1 MNFLLMRSNQAA
13 APAELP
19 PAHKIQTEA
28 GYAPKPGSTLG
39 ALFAEDPLLP
49 TKSFE
54 GHDGESDGHG
64 NGGGFFA
71 ASVGKGSHIE
81 VSESEGW
88 IAIPKEELPDN
99 WSEALDMTSLRSL
112 DRSFVFPGEQVQVVA
127 CLAAF
132 KQDTEIITP
141 FKVAELMNKN
151 GFGENNDKEG
161 CCDSSHSQNV
171 SGAKEI
177 NDSEDFDK
185 TNRKKMQGNSEP
197 ENEVSAGASLL
208 RMEEYKRQTE
218 SLVQRFKNSHFFA
231 RIAGSDE
238 ALWTKR
244 KAVDD
249 SSGIEE
255 RFMGN
260 SSDTKNNSK
269 KKLPSNAA
277 IDRGNFDGVTSGGV
291 ARNATKCCALPNG
304 DIGVLLQINVG
315 AEFVRDPVLEIL
327 QFEKYQDISFPSV
340 GHEDSVSRNQ
350 DPCGELLK
358 WLFPLENSIPP
369 PTRSLTPPQFTSVA
383 SIRSTSTRVALSGST
398 GSQLFSFGNFRSY
411 SMSSL
416 PPNIL
421 PPSSTSTPNCGPGFE
436 PDDWERFSFRKAIK
450 SENSGSGGLL
460 SYRGVSLEPE
470 RFSVHCGLEGIHIPG
485 RKWRRKIE
493 IIQPLEI
500 TSFAAYC
507 SIDDLISVQIKN
519 VAPEHAPDVVVYLD
533 SISIV
538 FEEASESGRPLS
550 LPTACIEAGNDH
562 CLPNLALRMQVFACC
577 NSYLPYYALH
587 SCHTTYRQ
595 QAVIQAAVTLPLV
608 GQVPHGTLSGR
619 GYRPHGTKVSSHSTK
634 VPSHSTW
641 VPTGAH
647 VALARYTCHGSRYR
661 LGGRAYRPPGTGVS
675 VGDRPER
682 GWNVGSG
689 GTLVPSRRSGEEHS
703 FILKPATSTGTNSK
717 VCSERSS
724 QSRISAGNVASTRK
738 YSLNAK
744 ARNSVSPADHYA
756 ILVSCRCNYIGS
768 KLFFKQQTSW
778 RPRISRDLMISVASE
793 MSKQTLE
800 SNDRVAQLPAQVLTL
815 QASNLT
821 SEDLTMTVLAPAS
834 LTSPPSV
841 MSLSSPTSPASPF
854 FGSRFSEKLDARQD
868 ASRKSDSS
876 ALVSKV
882 LDASKG
888 HKRAVSFDERVISIP
903 DVHPSR
909 DSGCTH
915 LWLQSR
921 VPLGCVPSQS
931 TATVKLEVLPLTDG
945 IITLDSL
952 QIEVTEK
959 GITYIPEHS
968 LKIYATSS
976 IPTGT
981 R

>member
-19 PAHKIQTEA
+19 PAQKIQTDA

-99 WSEALDMTSLRSL
+99 WSEALDMTSLCSL

-151 GFGENNDKEG
+151 GFGENNDDKEG
-161 CCDSSHSQNV
+161 RCDASHSHDV
-171 SGAKEI
+171 SDAEEI
-177 NDSEDFDK
+177 NDSEDIDK
-185 TNRKKMQGNSEP
+185 TNRNKMQGNVEP
-197 ENEVSAGASLL
+197 EKEVSAGASLL

-231 RIAGSDE
+231 RIAGSGE
-238 ALWTKR
+238 VLWTKR
-244 KAVDD
+244 KAVED

-304 DIGVLLQINVG
+304 DIGGAGTLTDKFCLLWVTKIQCRQTKIHV
-315 AEFVRDPVLEIL
+315 
-327 QFEKYQDISFPSV
+327 
-340 GHEDSVSRNQ
+340 
-350 DPCGELLK
+350 
-358 WLFPLENSIPP
+358 
-369 PTRSLTPPQFTSVA
+369 FTSVA

-507 SIDDLISVQIKN
+507 STDDLICVQIKN
-519 VAPEHAPDVVVYLD
+519 VAPEHTPDVVVYLD

-538 FEEASESGRPLS
+538 FEEASESGLPLS

-562 CLPNLALRMQVFACC
+562 CLPNLALR
-577 NSYLPYYALH
+577 
-587 SCHTTYRQ
+587 R
-595 QAVIQAAVTLPLV
+595 
-608 GQVPHGTLSGR
+608 
-619 GYRPHGTKVSSHSTK
+619 
-634 VPSHSTW
+634 
-641 VPTGAH
+641 
-647 VALARYTCHGSRYR
+647 
-661 LGGRAYRPPGTGVS
+661 
-675 VGDRPER
+675 
-682 GWNVGSG
+682 
-689 GTLVPSRRSGEEHS
+689 GEEHS

-756 ILVSCRCNYIGS
+756 ILVSCRCNYTGS

-800 SNDRVAQLPAQVLTL
+800 SNERVAQLPAQVLTL

-834 LTSPPSV
+834 LTSPPSL

-854 FGSRFSEKLDARQD
+854 FGSR
-868 ASRKSDSS
+868 
-876 ALVSKV
+876 
-882 LDASKG
+882 
-888 HKRAVSFDERVISIP
+888 
-903 DVHPSR
+903 
-909 DSGCTH
+909 
-915 LWLQSR
+915 
-921 VPLGCVPSQS
+921 CVPSQS

-959 GITYIPEHS
+959 GITYIPDHS

-976 IPTGT
+976 IPSGT

>member
-1 MNFLLMRSNQAA
+1 MGGVEPLPRRRQAGISTGLLRPLPPCRRTFRSTFPLLFFPKAA

-19 PAHKIQTEA
+19 PAQKIQTEA

-81 VSESEGW
+81 VSESQGW

-208 RMEEYKRQTE
+208 RMEEYRRQTE

-550 LPTACIEAGNDH
+550 LPTACIEAGNNH
-562 CLPNLALRMQVFACC
+562 CLPNLAL
-577 NSYLPYYALH
+577 
-587 SCHTTYRQ
+587 
-595 QAVIQAAVTLPLV
+595 
-608 GQVPHGTLSGR
+608 
-619 GYRPHGTKVSSHSTK
+619 
-634 VPSHSTW
+634 
-641 VPTGAH
+641 
-647 VALARYTCHGSRYR
+647 
-661 LGGRAYRPPGTGVS
+661 
-675 VGDRPER
+675 
-682 GWNVGSG
+682 
-689 GTLVPSRRSGEEHS
+689 RSGEEHS

-756 ILVSCRCNYIGS
+756 ILVSCRCNYTGS

-854 FGSRFSEKLDARQD
+854 FGSRFSEKLDVRLD

-959 GITYIPEHS
+959 VTFLGWQASRTFPS
-968 LKIYATSS
+968 TL
-976 IPTGT
+976 
-981 R
+981 